1 MLILLSS
8 CSIACNKVHVEN
20 HPPDAMPEPVPEPP
34 SEPPVKRA
42 RPANPFHALDNSE
55 KLAWLFRKYPNL
67 QQQLLDIHAAT
78 QPPPEDPSKQIP
90 ASLMRGVPRRSNFTR
105 DKGISRGKA
114 ALRRAR
120 QLPGEAGE
128 GVREYCTL
136 IKILLNEEDS
146 DDGTR
151 AVLQQKFAQEDADVV
166 RQLMDEEKGRR

>member
-1 MLILLSS
+1 
-8 CSIACNKVHVEN
+8 
-20 HPPDAMPEPVPEPP
+20 MPESVPTPP
-34 SEPPVKRA
+34 SDSPVKQTG
-42 RPANPFHALDNSE
+42 PANPFRALDNSE
-55 KLAWLFRKYPNL
+55 KLAWLFRKYPDL
-67 QQQLLDIHAAT
+67 PQQLLDIHAAT

-90 ASLMRGVPRRSNFTR
+90 ASLMRGAPRRSNWSR

-136 IKILLNEEDS
+136 IKLLLDEEES

-151 AVLQQKFAQEDADVV
+151 AILQQKFAQEDATMI
-166 RQLMDEEKGRR
+166 RQLIEEEKGRR